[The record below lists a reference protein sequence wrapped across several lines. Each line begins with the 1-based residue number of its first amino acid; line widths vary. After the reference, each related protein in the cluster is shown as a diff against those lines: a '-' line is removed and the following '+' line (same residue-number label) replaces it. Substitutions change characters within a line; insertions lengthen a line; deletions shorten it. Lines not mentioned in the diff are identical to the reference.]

1 MSMKAVLRLSVA
13 IACMMLLSGC
23 SSFHREWR
31 KAGRE
36 ATPPP
41 GIEGRWDGRWLSDA
55 NGHHGRLRAVIT
67 RTAPGK
73 YRAHYRAKF
82 LRIMSYSYAAELT
95 ARETSGV
102 YSFDG
107 QADLGRLA
115 GGVYSYAGTASTT
128 NFHSSYKSKYDQG
141 NYDMRRP

>member
-1 MSMKAVLRLSVA
+1 MKAVLRLSVA
-13 IACMMLLSGC
+13 IACMALLSGC

-41 GIEGRWDGRWLSDA
+41 GMEGRWDGGWLSDA

-67 RTAPGK
+67 RTAPDT
-73 YRAHYRAKF
+73 YRAHYHAKF
-82 LRIMSYSYAAELT
+82 LRVMSYSYVAEL
-95 ARETSGV
+95 AVRETNGV

-107 QADLGRLA
+107 QADLGKLA
-115 GGVYSYAGTASTT
+115 GGVYTYTGTASAT
-128 NFHSSYKSKYDQG
+128 NFQSTYKSKYDHG
-141 NYDMRRP
+141 NYEMRRP